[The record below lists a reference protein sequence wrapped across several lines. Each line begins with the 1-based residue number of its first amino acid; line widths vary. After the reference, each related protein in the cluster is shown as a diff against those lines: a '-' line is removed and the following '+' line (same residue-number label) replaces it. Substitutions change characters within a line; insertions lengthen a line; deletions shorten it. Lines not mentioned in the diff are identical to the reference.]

1 MYPGE
6 PIKTEQREQILTE
19 TMELHSGKLLAVIRK
34 MVRNQVEAEDILQ
47 DVFTEYIETYDL
59 SVAIE
64 TLGAWL
70 VQTAKNK
77 TIDRF
82 RRKKTQKNYVEMVD
96 TSIEALDSNTPE
108 DEMKRAWLRHEI
120 DAALKLMPQSQR
132 EVFIQHELEGKSFE
146 EIAHVTGESV
156 STLLSR
162 KRYAVLFLKNQLKE
176 IYDELEK

>member
-1 MYPGE
+1 
-6 PIKTEQREQILTE
+6 
-19 TMELHSGKLLAVIRK
+19 MEVHSGKLLAVIRK
-34 MVRNQVEAEDILQ
+34 MVRDQVEAEDILQ

-82 RRKKTQKNYVEMVD
+82 RRKKTQKNYA
-96 TSIEALDSNTPE
+96 EALDTEEAFDSSTPE
-108 DEMKRAWLRHEI
+108 DEMKREWLRNEI

-146 EIAHVTGESV
+146 EIARDTGVSV

-162 KRYAVLFLKNQLKE
+162 KRYAVIFLKNQLKE